1 MIKLIPILILLL
13 ILSSCNKKTENEIT
27 LISNSTTWVGY
38 KDFHFE
44 KELILCGIDSVAQI
58 KLTKKL
64 NENDTIYDGVD
75 KTDNRFVYST
85 RPNEAGYFVIKGK
98 VILQG
103 KEMDFSQNIAILP
116 KAEPVGF
123 NTKNSSD
130 LKVGVENE
138 IEIVIGVP
146 KKYRTLKTN
155 NGQIIEDKDKTIII
169 PERTGICEI
178 EIDVKLPSDEP
189 IEFNN
194 VTFYVTE

>member
-1 MIKLIPILILLL
+1 MIKPIPILILLL
-13 ILSSCNKKTENEIT
+13 ILSSCNKKTETEIT

-64 NENDTIYDGVD
+64 NDNDTIYDGVD

-85 RPNEAGYFVIKGK
+85 RPNEAGYFEIKGK

-138 IEIVIGVP
+138 IKIVIGVP

-155 NGQIIEDKDKTIII
+155 NGQIIETENKTIII
-169 PERTGICEI
+169 PERTGTCEI
-178 EIDVKLPSDEP
+178 EIDVKMPSNEP
-189 IEFNN
+189 IEFKNVIFN
-194 VTFYVTE
+194 VTE

>member
-1 MIKLIPILILLL
+1 MKKLIPLIFLLL
-13 ILSSCNKKTENEIT
+13 IFNSCNKKTETEIT

-44 KELILCGIDSVAQI
+44 KELILCGVDSVAQI

-64 NENDTIYDGVD
+64 NENDTIYSGIDD
-75 KTDNRFVYST
+75 SDNRFVYST
-85 RPNEAGYFVIKGK
+85 RPNEAGYFEIKGK

-103 KEMDFSQNIAILP
+103 KEMDFSQNIAILH

-138 IEIVIGVP
+138 IKIIIGVP
-146 KKYRTLKTN
+146 KIYRTLKTN
-155 NGQIIEDKDKTIII
+155 NGQIIETDNKTIII
-169 PERTGICEI
+169 PERTGTCEI

-189 IEFNN
+189 IEFSNVIFN
-194 VTFYVTE
+194 VTE